1 MVKVLVIVVIISFIV
16 YCIVINFESTSH
28 CSEKFNTMATCTRRQ
43 YLMDLV
49 NSYSSSQSIE
59 QVNVSKFDGMYIVCV
74 CVCLSVCLFVCLSVC
89 LSLSVSMS
97 VFVHVHELIVCM
109 FNV

>member
-1 MVKVLVIVVIISFIV
+1 MYDII
-16 YCIVINFESTSH
+16 H
-28 CSEKFNTMATCTRRQ
+28 CSEKFNTMATRTRQQ

-74 CVCLSVCLFVCLSVC
+74 CLSVC
-89 LSLSVSMS
+89 LSVSMS
-97 VFVHVHELIVCM
+97 VFVHVHVCVHELIVCM
-109 FNV
+109 FNM